1 MIIDR
6 DGCKN
11 KCKLVLTNTNLHLF
25 LQPSLSIITV
35 DTSSYPSFCTCEAML
50 TQDKRD
56 EERVYV
62 IEICGTVHVCG
73 HAQRVEC
80 ALDQIMVWHQCSQPR
95 KMVNWYG

>member
-11 KCKLVLTNTNLHLF
+11 KCKLVLTNTGLRDESDD
-25 LQPSLSIITV
+25 SL

-73 HAQRVEC
+73 HAQRDEC